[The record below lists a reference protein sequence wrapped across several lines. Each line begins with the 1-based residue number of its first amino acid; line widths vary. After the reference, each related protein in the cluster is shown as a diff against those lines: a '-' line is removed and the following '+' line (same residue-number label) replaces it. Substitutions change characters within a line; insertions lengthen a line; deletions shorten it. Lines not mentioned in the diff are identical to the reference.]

1 MGNKISAAGQN
12 ETAGCLAS
20 PQSIITPSDSSSSST
35 EPPKPI
41 EQIASGHNPG
51 TFEELHRKCEDIF
64 PQCFQGGKIIVS
76 KELSSHFQVSHTIN
90 FSTVERASSGYKFG
104 ATYVGTRKLD
114 SQEMCPPGLVDT
126 VDSETKDPTEKLVT
140 RITPAGLVDIDIN
153 PASIANSTATYEAN
167 RKANNEANRE
177 ANNEANRETKRRK
190 ANRKE
195 VYVLKATKRYA
206 SADIRPKLVTQMYPV
221 VSGDIDGNG
230 NLNATL
236 IYGLTQKLRSKL
248 ITQIK
253 GNKFVAFQGSMEY
266 RGINETLSVT
276 VGNPD
281 IVNKSGILVGQ
292 YLHQVTPHLALGCEG
307 LYRQYPEIPH
317 GENITVS
324 TVNADSSCLRSY
336 PEVLQAK
343 YTAAFSLAAKFTGDE
358 WTLSGNFSPL
368 VGDAHLCYHHKITE
382 ELDVGAVIETRFAHG
397 ESVCKLG
404 YQLNFPEA
412 SMKFRGSVDTNW
424 GLEATLEEE
433 LSPLFPFTFALS
445 GMASFANFQRPL
457 YRFGIG
463 LIIG

>member
-114 SQEMCPPGLVDT
+114 SQEVLNVVLGDIDPTGNLNFNIIRPFTQNIWSSVVTQMCPPGLVDT

-281 IVNKSGILVGQ
+281 IVNKSG
-292 YLHQVTPHLALGCEG
+292 
-307 LYRQYPEIPH
+307 
-317 GENITVS
+317 
-324 TVNADSSCLRSY
+324 
-336 PEVLQAK
+336 
-343 YTAAFSLAAKFTGDE
+343 DE